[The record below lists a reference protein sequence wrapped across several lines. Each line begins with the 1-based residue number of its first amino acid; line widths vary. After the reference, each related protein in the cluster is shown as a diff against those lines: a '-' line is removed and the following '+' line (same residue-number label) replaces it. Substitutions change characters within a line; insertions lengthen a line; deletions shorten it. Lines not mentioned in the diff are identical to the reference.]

1 MEPHCCCWLASKIGT
16 CYSLLIFFQDLLASW
31 KDGEKKLV
39 EKLWWVLAWRDAF
52 VFFFPI
58 LIHVC
63 VFMQHFIRHFI
74 TEFTAAA
81 AMRIAWPPRKDV
93 KNCLQGPSLVS
104 FSPTTILHCTEG
116 WDRGLG
122 IPGLKYFLSKM
133 VSWAPLGPTGR
144 YSTMEPPGITFRGS
158 L

>member
-16 CYSLLIFFQDLLASW
+16 CYNLLIFFQDLLPSW

-39 EKLWWVLAWRDAF
+39 KKLWWVLAWRDAF

-81 AMRIAWPPRKDV
+81 RRIAWPPRKDV

-104 FSPTTILHCTEG
+104 FSPTTILF
-116 WDRGLG
+116 L
-122 IPGLKYFLSKM
+122 LKSQKSTRFKYLLLLHSSLKTLSHDNIQFILKM
-133 VSWAPLGPTGR
+133 N
-144 YSTMEPPGITFRGS
+144 I
-158 L
+158 

>member
-16 CYSLLIFFQDLLASW
+16 CYSLLIFFQDLLPSW

-39 EKLWWVLAWRDAF
+39 KKLWWVLAWRDAF
-52 VFFFPI
+52 VFFSPI

-81 AMRIAWPPRKDV
+81 ARRIAWPQMSKTASKGHRLSLSLLPLYTVSSKVTKINWVYMLLLHSLLKTLSQDNIHFILRK
-93 KNCLQGPSLVS
+93 N
-104 FSPTTILHCTEG
+104 I
-116 WDRGLG
+116 
-122 IPGLKYFLSKM
+122 
-133 VSWAPLGPTGR
+133 
-144 YSTMEPPGITFRGS
+144 
-158 L
+158 